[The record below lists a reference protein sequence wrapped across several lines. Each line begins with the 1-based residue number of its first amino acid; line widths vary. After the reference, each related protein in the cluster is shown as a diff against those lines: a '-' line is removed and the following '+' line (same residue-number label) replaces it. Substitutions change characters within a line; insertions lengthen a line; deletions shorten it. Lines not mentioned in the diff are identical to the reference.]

1 MGKSDKAFPMA
12 PFVGFP
18 YIGFDKKYECSVNK
32 ELRLAKSSE
41 PVIMLWTHINKDK
54 IWFVHSCL
62 PLKFGVNP

>member
-54 IWFVHSCL
+54 I
-62 PLKFGVNP
+62 